1 MRRKNSRFAPRSKY
15 PWGAPRTP
23 CKARL
28 CATFDPIRGGL
39 CPLELPLRKG
49 TACRIKRVYRQ
60 AEEPPGGG
68 SFLFAL
74 SVLAALGH
82 LSQRERQGTLTRCS
96 GRGVGRQDRACG
108 RGERIPTPV
117 CTPRTLA
124 SRRALARNDRERT
137 MCGRPFV
144 GADEPVRPSPTQS
157 ARLPRRRRLDN
168 GLGMGIIKIRGRCD
182 KRSALNL

>member
-1 MRRKNSRFAPRSKY
+1 M
-15 PWGAPRTP
+15 
-23 CKARL
+23 
-28 CATFDPIRGGL
+28 
-39 CPLELPLRKG
+39 
-49 TACRIKRVYRQ
+49 
-60 AEEPPGGG
+60 
-68 SFLFAL
+68 FAL
-74 SVLAALGH
+74 SALAALGH
-82 LSQRERQGTLTRCS
+82 LSQRERQGTLTRCI

-117 CTPRTLA
+117 CG
-124 SRRALARNDRERT
+124 LARNDRERT